1 METKNKKLHYYV
13 YFSSSGYKYRVDA
26 IQFNK
31 KSDIKNDFYKNKKY
45 YSTVERAQAVADK
58 LNKGLTQW
66 QIEFARIT
74 QEYCSKIAKLQREN
88 KISQYDYDALEALY
102 RMGSYTEHSIMKD
115 IVESYN
121 K

>member
-31 KSDIKNDFYKNKKY
+31 KSDIKNEFYKNKKY
-45 YSTVERAQAVADK
+45 YSTPERAQAVADK

-74 QEYCSKIAKLQREN
+74 QEYCSKIAKIQREN
-88 KISQYDYDALEALY
+88 KINQYDYDALDVLY
-102 RMGSYTEHSIMKD
+102 KMGGYTEHNI
-115 IVESYN
+115 IREFAESYN